1 MMEVEALFRAE
12 LTKVREQ
19 RDTLMRVLNQIRGI
33 HSPFICGESGERG
46 PDGLSER
53 IIVCP
58 AYGADIT
65 AVYVRVKKE
74 S

>member
-1 MMEVEALFRAE
+1 MTETLETVTQE
-12 LTKVREQ
+12 
-19 RDTLMRVLNQIRGI
+19 RDTLRGAVDALMRVLNQIRGI

-58 AYGADIT
+58 AYGADVT
-65 AVYVRVKKE
+65 AVYVKVKKE

>member
-1 MMEVEALFRAE
+1 MTETLEDVTA
-12 LTKVREQ
+12 Q
-19 RDTLMRVLNQIRGI
+19 RDVLLRVLNSIRGLY
-33 HSPFICGESGERG
+33 SPFICGESGERG

-58 AYGADIT
+58 AYGADVT
-65 AVYVRVKKE
+65 AVYVRLKKE

>member
-1 MMEVEALFRAE
+1 MTETLE
-12 LTKVREQ
+12 TVREQ
-19 RDTLMRVLNQIRGI
+19 RDALIRVLNQIRGI
-33 HSPFICGESGERG
+33 HSPFICGASGERG

-58 AYGADIT
+58 AYGADVT
-65 AVYVRVKKE
+65 AVYVRAKKE

>member
-1 MMEVEALFRAE
+1 MMEVEDE
-12 LTKVREQ
+12 LARVTAQ
-19 RDTLMRVLNQIRGI
+19 RDVLLRILNSIRGH

-58 AYGADIT
+58 EYGADVT
-65 AVYVRVKKE
+65 AVYVRLKKE

>member
-1 MMEVEALFRAE
+1 MEVEDNLRAE
-12 LTKVREQ
+12 LAKTKEA
-19 RDTLMRVLNQIRGI
+19 MYKMAEVLNRLSG
-33 HSPFICGESGERG
+33 HYYPFICGESGERG

-58 AYGADIT
+58 AYGADVT
-65 AVYVRVKKE
+65 AVYVRLKKE